1 MSQPVALITGGNG
14 TLALALRD
22 ELLHAGWHVHSP
34 GRDELDVTSA
44 TRVRNFFASLSRLDL
59 LINNAAITHDALL
72 ISQPHA
78 DRDAV
83 LDVCLRGA
91 FLCARA
97 AAGLMIPQNAG
108 HIIHIGSHSALTG
121 PAGQTAY
128 SAAKAGLHALTK
140 SLAAE
145 LGPHSIRVNT
155 VLPGWLE
162 TKMTAAVPAAVR
174 QRALDAHTLGRFS
187 TPADTARFIVFLHSL
202 SAVSG
207 QVFSLDSRISRS
219 GV

>member
-1 MSQPVALITGGNG
+1 MPQPVALITGGNG
-14 TLALALRD
+14 TLARALRD
-22 ELLHAGWHVHSP
+22 ELLHAGWLVHSP
-34 GRDELDVTSA
+34 GRDALDVTSPA
-44 TRVRNFFASLSRLDL
+44 HVQSFFASLPRLDL
-59 LINNAAITHDALL
+59 LVNNAAITRDAPL
-72 ISQPHA
+72 ISQPDA

-97 AAGLMIPQNAG
+97 AAGLMIPQRAG
-108 HIIHIGSHSALTG
+108 HIINIGSHSALTG

-128 SAAKAGLHALTK
+128 ASAKAGLHALTK
-140 SLAAE
+140 SLAEE
-145 LGPHSIRVNT
+145 LGPHNIRANT
-155 VLPGWLE
+155 VLPGWLD
-162 TKMTAAVPAAVR
+162 TKMTAPVPAAVR
-174 QRALDAHTLGRFS
+174 QRALESHTLGRFNS
-187 TPADTARFIVFLHSL
+187 PADAARFIVFLHSM